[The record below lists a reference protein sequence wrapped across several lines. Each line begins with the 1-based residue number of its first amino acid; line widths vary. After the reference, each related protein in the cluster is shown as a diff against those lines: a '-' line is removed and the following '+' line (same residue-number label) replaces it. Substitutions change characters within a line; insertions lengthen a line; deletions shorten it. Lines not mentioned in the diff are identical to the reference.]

1 MEVEK
6 DLRGVKKK
14 LRQIDSLLLLDRP
27 LTTEEEVLF
36 DSIVMHDSSD

>member
-6 DLRGVKKK
+6 DLRAVKKK

-36 DSIVMHDSSD
+36 HSFDHA